1 MWPMAGAHGLAMR
14 HDKGCEQKAGMLIQ
28 VLLVTGATGVMMAS
42 YVVPVVNH
50 LMLYFG
56 K

>member
-1 MWPMAGAHGLAMR
+1 M
-14 HDKGCEQKAGMLIQ
+14 Q

-50 LMLYFG
+50 LFLYFG
-56 K
+56 KYGCSPLVVIAVLHFHNDTHA